1 MHPCWEIILNIRG
14 KGVETVGSR
23 QHAFYPG
30 SICVCPPNTMHEKK
44 AESSASLWQDIYLR
58 FFDPELL
65 FQPRSVWTEDDNAGN
80 VETLLR
86 VLQTV
91 YYSGRSAAARHLCDA
106 ICHLILS
113 LDSSSRP
120 GKLTQQLVDEMA
132 QNLTN
137 PEFSAA
143 DAVART
149 GYCAD
154 YVRRVFRADTGM
166 TPTAYLTRMRVTH
179 AKSLLHSPQ
188 KPALSVH
195 EAALL
200 SGFYD
205 ANNFCQVSRN
215 TPVYPPNS
223 FKKGRRRNPLSAPCA
238 DEKTPRPAVVRR
250 VGASLR
256 LLHYIMLRNSAAISS
271 TLVSRGLPGRHASA

>member
-1 MHPCWEIILNIRG
+1 MELNGTAISPLLHECAAHMHPCWEIILNIRG

-65 FQPRSVWTEDDNAGN
+65 FQP
-80 VETLLR
+80 
-86 VLQTV
+86 
-91 YYSGRSAAARHLCDA
+91 RSAAARHLCDA

-166 TPTAYLTRMRVTH
+166 TPTAYLTRMRVIH

-205 ANNFCQVSRN
+205 ANYFCQV
-215 TPVYPPNS
+215 
-223 FKKGRRRNPLSAPCA
+223 FKKYAGLSPKQFQKGEAA
-238 DEKTPRPAVVRR
+238 ESSVR
-250 VGASLR
+250 ALR
-256 LLHYIMLRNSAAISS
+256 
-271 TLVSRGLPGRHASA
+271 G

>member
-1 MHPCWEIILNIRG
+1 MELNGTAISPLLHECAAHMHPCWEIILNIRG

-91 YYSGRSAAARHLCDA
+91 YYSGRSAAARHLCDV
-106 ICHLILS
+106 ICQLILS

-205 ANNFCQVSRN
+205 ANYFCQV
-215 TPVYPPNS
+215 
-223 FKKGRRRNPLSAPCA
+223 FKKYAGLSPKQFQKGEAA
-238 DEKTPRPAVVRR
+238 ESSVR
-250 VGASLR
+250 ALR
-256 LLHYIMLRNSAAISS
+256 
-271 TLVSRGLPGRHASA
+271 G